1 MKYNKIVSDGYILS
15 ITTSDGKGHGN
26 ISESEYN
33 EIREIIRNRPT
44 APEGYGYRLTGS
56 LVWELYEIPPVEV
69 EEDPELTDSEALEII
84 VNGGNNNA

>member
-26 ISESEYN
+26 ISELEYN

-44 APEGYGYRLTGS
+44 APGGYGYRLTES

-69 EEDPELTDSEALEII
+69 DEDATEADYLAALAELGVTDEA
-84 VNGGNNNA
+84 